1 MSDFNLVD
9 PRGWEYDLQSRRFG
23 ETLPVVD
30 NILRVSPFETTQRH
44 LRTISDYGLYKK
56 LHTTLPA
63 AVLAALKVRVRDGE
77 PKAIRELWQMRDKT
91 FLAIDFEWSERNT
104 ASCLEWGYAAARCN
118 HLEALVPLSADPSAV
133 LQYIHLVGLEFGLL
147 IRKQTTVCC
156 EPFMTLCSALGSTY
170 GSSQFGDSQ
179 LLSKVKLPQVI
190 QAVISTMS
198 SPDSE
203 TVANSLVL
211 VAHGLNGDLRRL
223 EEMKIKIPHNVL
235 VIDTATYERQ
245 LFSAGLRG
253 EMQDPS
259 GNPRAQDST
268 LSLTN
273 FLQSLGVDVQ
283 VTMHNAGNDA
293 FMCMLALQML
303 LDPETTKVPSMR
315 GRNVQQAVIRN
326 ASRSPGGMPAMGL
339 TPPVPK
345 YGMMPMGSPVPYPQL
360 SPDLYF
366 DQDGGSSRRAS
377 PNQPSAGG
385 QRPRKSSGQSP
396 ADRRGSMSR
405 RPSGGMVT
413 LVDDTAER
421 MSNLRMG

>member
-1 MSDFNLVD
+1 
-9 PRGWEYDLQSRRFG
+9 
-23 ETLPVVD
+23 
-30 NILRVSPFETTQRH
+30 
-44 LRTISDYGLYKK
+44 
-56 LHTTLPA
+56 
-63 AVLAALKVRVRDGE
+63 
-77 PKAIRELWQMRDKT
+77 
-91 FLAIDFEWSERNT
+91 
-104 ASCLEWGYAAARCN
+104 
-118 HLEALVPLSADPSAV
+118 
-133 LQYIHLVGLEFGLL
+133 
-147 IRKQTTVCC
+147 
-156 EPFMTLCSALGSTY
+156 
-170 GSSQFGDSQ
+170 
-179 LLSKVKLPQVI
+179 
-190 QAVISTMS
+190 MS

-223 EEMKIKIPHNVL
+223 EEMKISKHVLFADIVLQIHSEFVPEIPHNVL